1 MGKDLYLGRWT
12 LGRALRPHG
21 VWAAGGITGRLMR
34 RAWPESY
41 KWQTSSNKG
50 QQQAPWQGSTWR
62 EAEEQQQ
69 WHSSSGLDL
78 WSSSAGDGIAA
89 GCSAA
94 AVLAAATGVL
104 LAVDPMEANLAY
116 LYAVAGQVRS
126 SLGPVEA

>member
-1 MGKDLYLGRWT
+1 M
-12 LGRALRPHG
+12 
-21 VWAAGGITGRLMR
+21 WAAGGITGRLMR
-34 RAWPESY
+34 RAWPKIYS
-41 KWQTSSNKG
+41 WQTSRKDKG

-69 WHSSSGLDL
+69 WHRGLDL
-78 WSSSAGDGIAA
+78 WSSSVRDGMAA

-104 LAVDPMEANLAY
+104 LAVDPMEATLAY

-126 SLGPVEA
+126 SLGPVGAYSGSSLGPESLT